1 MTFEN
6 ESLKTL
12 FDHWNDLLKTTPS
25 EEECEQLK
33 LIPLYTLNDKEYL
46 QKQNDPD
53 YFSQWIER
61 LPAYFQRKANLMMA
75 IFTRLGA
82 DRPMTRVV
90 SEVLHDSPQLSYFLF
105 VRHLERFVLKD
116 PLRLSSIKS
125 TGPNQGQPEWVSK
138 LIQNGVSLE
147 DIRTVTEEVALIV
160 VGDILAVT
168 DGYGAYGDLPEN
180 APRPHITEIAIAS
193 GQSPRYLDGLHE
205 HLEL

>member
-25 EEECEQLK
+25 EEEYEQLK

-46 QKQNDPD
+46 HKRNDPD

-61 LPAYFQRKANLMMA
+61 LPAYYQRKAHLMMA

-82 DRPMTRVV
+82 VRPMTRVV

-116 PLRLSSIKS
+116 PLRLSSLKG

-147 DIRTVTEEVALIV
+147 EISALTQEVALKV
-160 VGDILAVT
+160 VGDILAIT
-168 DGYGAYGDLPEN
+168 DGYGSYGDLPEN
-180 APRPHITEIAIAS
+180 APRPQIVETAIAS
-193 GQSPRYLDGLHE
+193 DQTPRYLDGIHE
-205 HLEL
+205 YLEL

>member
-12 FDHWNDLLKTTPS
+12 FDHWNDLLKTTP
-25 EEECEQLK
+25 EEEEREQLK
-33 LIPLYTLNDKEYL
+33 LITLYTLNDKEYL
-46 QKQNDPD
+46 QKRDDPD

-61 LPAYFQRKANLMMA
+61 LPAYYQRKANLMVA
-75 IFTRLGA
+75 IVTRLGA
-82 DRPMTRVV
+82 DIPLTRVV

-116 PLRLSSIKS
+116 PLRLSSS
-125 TGPNQGQPEWVSK
+125 ESAGPNQGQPEWASK

-147 DIRTVTEEVALIV
+147 EIRALTQEIALKV

-180 APRPHITEIAIAS
+180 APRPHIIATAIAS
-193 GQSPRYLDGLHE
+193 GQSPRYLNGIHE